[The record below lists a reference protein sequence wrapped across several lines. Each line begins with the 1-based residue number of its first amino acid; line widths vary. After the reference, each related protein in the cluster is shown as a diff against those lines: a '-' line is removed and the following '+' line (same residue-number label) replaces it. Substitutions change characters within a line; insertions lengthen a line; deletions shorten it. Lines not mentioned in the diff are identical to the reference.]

1 MVLLIIASL
10 CLLLASKNGSL
21 DCSAPAHYV
30 LMLGNERRPR
40 PGKIGPTFAQQ
51 TQNMLHKRQKDI
63 KFFFLSPNFTSPT
76 FCHFP
81 HWSMGLATKKTGNGQ
96 NLSFY
101 RLTFSKFNCCR
112 QNIEHALSLF
122 RHIWARVDRRQL
134 C

>member
-51 TQNMLHKRQKDI
+51 TQNMLHKRQK
-63 KFFFLSPNFTSPT
+63 KFKL
-76 FCHFP
+76 
-81 HWSMGLATKKTGNGQ
+81 LATKKTGNEQ
-96 NLSFY
+96 NVSF
-101 RLTFSKFNCCR
+101 LAHFLEVQLF
-112 QNIEHALSLF
+112 QIEY
-122 RHIWARVDRRQL
+122 
-134 C
+134 

>member
-1 MVLLIIASL
+1 MGFAKRNIEDGVGILWIITSLLSISASKDGSFDYHKPVINFCFKKMILLIIASL

-63 KFFFLSPNFTSPT
+63 KFFSVPRLCQSHFLSFPALVYGP
-76 FCHFP
+76 CH
-81 HWSMGLATKKTGNGQ
+81 
-96 NLSFY
+96 
-101 RLTFSKFNCCR
+101 
-112 QNIEHALSLF
+112 
-122 RHIWARVDRRQL
+122 
-134 C
+134 

>member
-51 TQNMLHKRQKDI
+51 TQNMLHKRQKNSN
-63 KFFFLSPNFTSPT
+63 FFLSLDFTSLT

-81 HWSMGLATKKTGNGQ
+81 HCPVGLATKKTGNGQ
-96 NLSFY
+96 NLSFPAHF
-101 RLTFSKFNCCR
+101 LEV
-112 QNIEHALSLF
+112 QLF
-122 RHIWARVDRRQL
+122 QTEY
-134 C
+134 

>member
-51 TQNMLHKRQKDI
+51 TQNMLQKAKGKKI
-63 KFFFLSPNFTSPT
+63 SIFFSVSLSVISRIAL
-76 FCHFP
+76 
-81 HWSMGLATKKTGNGQ
+81 WVYGKTGNGQ
-96 NLSFY
+96 NLSFPAHF
-101 RLTFSKFNCCR
+101 LEV
-112 QNIEHALSLF
+112 QLF
-122 RHIWARVDRRQL
+122 QTEY
-134 C
+134 

>member
-63 KFFFLSPNFTSPT
+63 KFFFCLQTLPVPLSVISRI
-76 FCHFP
+76 
-81 HWSMGLATKKTGNGQ
+81 GLW
-96 NLSFY
+96 
-101 RLTFSKFNCCR
+101 
-112 QNIEHALSLF
+112 ALPL
-122 RHIWARVDRRQL
+122 RKREMDKI
-134 C
+134 